1 MNTKTGTVW
10 ALAAT
15 LALSLIAPIARA
27 DDQGNKNMWRN
38 IGIGSA
44 VVAGHGLLTHN
55 RTEAIIGV
63 AGAAYSA
70 HRYEEARHN
79 QSVNRQQYYY
89 RHHHHHY
96 HNNQ

>member
-1 MNTKTGTVW
+1 MNKKLGTVV

-15 LALSLIAPIARA
+15 LTLSLLAPMAHA
-27 DDQGNKNMWRN
+27 DDQGNKNTWRN

-44 VVAGHGLLTHN
+44 VIAGHGLLTHN

-79 QSVNRQQYYY
+79 QSVNRQRYYY
-89 RHHHHHY
+89 RHHHRHY
-96 HNNQ
+96 YN